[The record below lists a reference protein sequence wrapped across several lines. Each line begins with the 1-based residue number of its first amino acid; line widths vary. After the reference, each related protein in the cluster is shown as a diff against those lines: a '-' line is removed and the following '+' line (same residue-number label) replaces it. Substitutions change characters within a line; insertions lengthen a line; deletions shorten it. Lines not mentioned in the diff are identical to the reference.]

1 MSSFYKLNISEV
13 KRETSE
19 AVSIVFNVPLEFQ
32 DFYRFTAGQ
41 YINLKL
47 TIDGEEIRRAYS
59 LCSSPKSG

>member
-13 KRETSE
+13 KRETPE

-47 TIDGEEIRRAYS
+47 TIDG
-59 LCSSPKSG
+59 